1 MSSETPSLEQERP
14 GGDAGP
20 SYRSGVA
27 ARLAGLSVETLRVW
41 ERRYGVSDTERS
53 PRGQR
58 LYSAQQVNRLRLLKC
73 LVDQGHPIGLIAGL
87 SWEQLHDL
95 SNANTNP
102 EEKPEGP
109 ISVAVV
115 GPTLSRQLTAG
126 GRDALLFD
134 VRLSSAKLEQALPH
148 LPGLE
153 CEVLIVEMS
162 ELDETA
168 LPLIEQAREA
178 MNAKAAVVLYRFS
191 PSATIR
197 QLRMKNCTVARLTF
211 DTAEIAAL
219 CRTALAGQRA
229 VLKEAVNTPVVAPRF
244 DEGALTTLA
253 TASNKLGCECPRHLA
268 ELLLMLGSFERYS
281 AQCASRNPEDAQL
294 HQELGRSAGQARGI
308 LEQAMERLARAE
320 GLQC

>member
-1 MSSETPSLEQERP
+1 MSSDKPSLEHKWPDAE
-14 GGDAGP
+14 AGP

-41 ERRYGVSDTERS
+41 ERRYGVCDTERS

-58 LYSAQQVNRLRLLKC
+58 LYSAQQVNRLRLLKS

-95 SNANTNP
+95 SANTNA
-102 EEKPEGP
+102 EDKPEGP
-109 ISVAVV
+109 IRVAVV
-115 GPTLSRQLTAG
+115 GPTLSRQLAAG
-126 GRDALLFD
+126 GRDGLDFD

-153 CEVLIVEMS
+153 CEVLLVEMS

-168 LPLIEQAREA
+168 LPLIEQARDA

-211 DTAEIAAL
+211 DPAEIAAL

-229 VLKEAVNTPVVAPRF
+229 VLKETSNTPVAAPRF

-268 ELLLMLGSFERYS
+268 EILLTLGSFERYS